1 MEDILQYTIWL
12 PVVLVIGAC
21 IGSFLNVVVYRV
33 PLGLSVN
40 EPRRSF
46 CPRCGAEIPWFRN
59 IPVLTWILQR
69 GRCASCGGRIA
80 LRYVVVEVLTA
91 VLFAAAWY
99 VAVTAS
105 PSPHLIGAGLTMV
118 FVVVLLSISFIDAEH
133 MLIPV
138 VFCWWGMGVG
148 VVGNAVD
155 PFLATLQEG
164 ASGLPWWGGLARS
177 LAGLALGWGLLE
189 AVVLAGKKF
198 LGERHERFP
207 EPVDWRLE
215 EPEEDEEEGEL
226 AFVIDE
232 ESLGWSDLFY
242 RKGDRIQIEGDEVHV
257 DGECVRA
264 SSLTIYRDHVL
275 IGSTRHSI
283 ADLRSLSGKA
293 GKVVIPREAMGGGD
307 PPLLGMIGAFLGW
320 KGVIFTL
327 FTASVYALAAAVLG
341 RIGFGRPLPFG
352 PFMALAALT
361 WVFGG
366 WQLWDWYF
374 RTIGGF

>member
-1 MEDILQYTIWL
+1 M
-12 PVVLVIGAC
+12 
-21 IGSFLNVVVYRV
+21 
-33 PLGLSVN
+33 
-40 EPRRSF
+40 
-46 CPRCGAEIPWFRN
+46 
-59 IPVLTWILQR
+59 LTWILQR

-105 PSPHLIGAGLTMV
+105 PFPHLIGAGLTMV

-155 PFLATLQEG
+155 PFLVTLEEG